1 MANRIYLIL
10 AMAFTLGS
18 LAVPFLPTSEAP
30 ASDLSAQQPLH
41 DLGTVHQQQVA
52 KATFQLRNNSTRKIE
67 LLRVITDCHCTAAEF
82 NKRELEPQETAT
94 LHVTFDAGTSRGRV
108 QHPITI
114 QYMPAGEDRLRTLA
128 LAIAA
133 TVTADY
139 DVQPARLEFVPGR
152 AEKQPVTLSPTGA
165 KPLEIAEAYCTHSA
179 FTALVMPHTGD
190 ARERQVMV
198 YFDPAKWDES
208 GTTVFLIV
216 SVPVTSQPELRLRLN
231 VIPEARADENSHK
244 RSLEATLKPEE
255 S

>member
-1 MANRIYLIL
+1 MVNRIYLIL
-10 AMAFTLGS
+10 AMVFTLGS

-30 ASDLSAQQPLH
+30 VSDLSAEQPLH
-41 DLGTVHQQQVA
+41 ELGTVHQQRVA
-52 KATFQLRNNSTRKIE
+52 KAIFQLHNNSPRKID

-94 LHVTFDAGTSRGRV
+94 LHVTFDAGVSRGRV

-114 QYMPAGEDRLRTLA
+114 QYVPAGEDRLRTLA
-128 LAIAA
+128 LAITA

-139 DVQPARLEFVPGR
+139 DVQPARLEFVQGR
-152 AEKQPVTLSPTGA
+152 TEKRLVTLSPTGT
-165 KPLEIAEAYCTHSA
+165 KPFEIADAYGTHSA
-179 FTALVMPHTGD
+179 FTALVLPHRED

-208 GTTVFLIV
+208 GTTVSLIV
-216 SVPVTSQPELRLRLN
+216 NVPGTSQPELRLRLS
-231 VIPEARADENSHK
+231 VIPEARAEENSHK
-244 RSLEATLKPEE
+244 RSLETTLKPEE